1 MEHVHH
7 FRNLLSVSALVL
19 AVATP
24 STYVLAQGAH
34 GSSQMK
40 PGEHMPAGSG
50 HMKPGEHMT
59 PASRDGGG
67 HGEGHGNAAGE
78 PGKVSDVSRTVTID
92 MTDNRYSTED
102 LSVKAGETIRFVVSN
117 KGQLVHEFNIGTPEM
132 HKGHQKEMMMMVDHG
147 VLEADKINH
156 DKMKMDMGGGKTM
169 EHNDPNS
176 ALLEPGKSK
185 KIVWKFSKA
194 GTFEFACN
202 VPGHYDAGMVGEVQ
216 VK

>member
-1 MEHVHH
+1 
-7 FRNLLSVSALVL
+7 
-19 AVATP
+19 
-24 STYVLAQGAH
+24 
-34 GSSQMK
+34 
-40 PGEHMPAGSG
+40 
-50 HMKPGEHMT
+50 
-59 PASRDGGG
+59 
-67 HGEGHGNAAGE
+67 
-78 PGKVSDVSRTVTID
+78 
-92 MTDNRYSTED
+92 MTDNRYSTEKIT
-102 LSVKAGETIRFVVSN
+102 VKAGETIRFVVSN
-117 KGQLVHEFNIGTPEM
+117 KGQLVHEFNIGTPDM

-176 ALLEPGKSK
+176 ALLEPGKNK
-185 KIVWKFSKA
+185 EIVWKFSKE